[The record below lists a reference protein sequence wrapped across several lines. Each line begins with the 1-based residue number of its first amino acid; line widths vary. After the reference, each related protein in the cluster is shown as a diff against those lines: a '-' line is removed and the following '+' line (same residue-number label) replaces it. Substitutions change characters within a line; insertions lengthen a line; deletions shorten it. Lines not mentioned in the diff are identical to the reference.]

1 MRVPFGWFVPALGA
15 AAAGIAIWAGSNLSV
30 ALPAGA
36 LAVAAA
42 AFLLVDA
49 GLRSASP
56 SRRAPAPTPTNPKR
70 NLRAAF
76 RSAGFGREVILD
88 AVDRVDRIL
97 LRPELPTRSIEESQR
112 VQRMSPEEFRAYLRD
127 RLDAIE
133 ARS

>member
-1 MRVPFGWFVPALGA
+1 MRAPFGWFVPALA
-15 AAAGIAIWAGSNLSV
+15 VAAAGVAIWAGSNLSV

-36 LAVAAA
+36 VAVAAA

-49 GLRSASP
+49 GLRSAP
-56 SRRAPAPTPTNPKR
+56 PERRPPAPRPANPKQ
-70 NLRAAF
+70 NLRASF

-97 LRPELPTRSIEESQR
+97 LSPELPTRSIEESQR
-112 VQRMSPEEFRAYLRD
+112 VQRMTADEFRAYLAS